1 LATGKTNLGARLLRR
16 RVDCGDACE
25 EHDHQQATA
34 LCVCVSILWCVCD
47 TDSRYTHGQENTVCG
62 TPFRLDDDQLDLAA
76 DARHARVW
84 RGGART
90 GRHDGLASRPLRNVE
105 PALRARTS
113 AKLSRWRTAAAAIC
127 TSLADEA
134 YAWAVTW
141 RHSNNASFAS
151 ENEPAGGEVVVVV
164 VVYPHV
170 LLLFVAGSNI
180 GLSRAPLSPSDSAPL
195 DFSPRSYARL
205 PYLIRVS
212 SLELQPA
219 PVVVS
224 ASSSQTSRL
233 PPCMDETLA
242 PLPEPRA
249 CESVLAHAS
258 KRAYHSHVV
267 KRSSPAGLERIASSQ
282 HPCDLPAL
290 HARSRYDARMPL

>member
-1 LATGKTNLGARLLRR
+1 MRARNTTTRR
-16 RVDCGDACE
+16 RQ
-25 EHDHQQATA
+25 H
-34 LCVCVSILWCVCD
+34 CVCVSILWCVCD
-47 TDSRYTHGQENTVCG
+47 TASWYTHGQENTVCG
-62 TPFRLDDDQLDLAA
+62 TPFRLDDDQMELAA
-76 DARHARVW
+76 NARHARVW

-113 AKLSRWRTAAAAIC
+113 AKLSRWRHSSSSDLHVSGRRGVRVGRSVAAFKQDLVCERERA
-127 TSLADEA
+127 SLG
-134 YAWAVTW
+134 VV
-141 RHSNNASFAS
+141 
-151 ENEPAGGEVVVVV
+151 VVVVV

-267 KRSSPAGLERIASSQ
+267 KRSSPAGLERIASAAPLRSAY
-282 HPCDLPAL
+282 PA
-290 HARSRYDARMPL
+290 R